1 MFEFIAGVER
11 VVIVMAGAFF
21 AYLGYRLYLA
31 GLTKGV
37 SKLAA
42 KSSLGEFAVSGT
54 GPGLL
59 FMAFGGAVL
68 IYALATSG
76 VRSTVTEQ
84 IIPSKNSK
92 KSEASAS
99 ETILHQY
106 KFESSAPAMTS
117 KTN

>member
-1 MFEFIAGVER
+1 MFEIIAGVER
-11 VVIVMAGAFF
+11 IFIVMAGAFF

-31 GLTKGV
+31 GLTKGE

-76 VRSTVTEQ
+76 VRSTMTEKV
-84 IIPSKNSK
+84 IPPKNSEK
-92 KSEASAS
+92 PEASAP
-99 ETILHQY
+99 ENILRQHV
-106 KFESSAPAMTS
+106 FESSIPAMTS